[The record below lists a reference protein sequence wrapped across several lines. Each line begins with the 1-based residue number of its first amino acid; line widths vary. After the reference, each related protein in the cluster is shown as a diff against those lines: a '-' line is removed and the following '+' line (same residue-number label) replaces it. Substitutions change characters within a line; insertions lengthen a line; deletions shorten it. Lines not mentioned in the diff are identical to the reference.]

1 MQTFTLVE
9 ILRESR
15 KINTVNDLL
24 SNFNAITELAKE
36 DVKKI
41 SMAKKIFFADFDAT
55 FSMSQKMLNKTL
67 RKKHLKAVK
76 RFLNCENIDDAV
88 NFIIQRLL
96 NNMKNITTNQ
106 NYNEYAAPPKF
117 SILHDNIKVYDSEL
131 ERALQLSDLKKI
143 SAEKL
148 KQNLKKI
155 WEEAILDFDF
165 DLIDFENLCTSYGFR
180 LEDVLDYNP
189 YATPE
194 MKGELTECGNTQLV
208 LIF

>member
-1 MQTFTLVE
+1 MQNFTLVE

-24 SNFNAITELAKE
+24 SNFDAITELAKE

-41 SMAKKIFFADFDAT
+41 SMAKKIFFADFDAA
-55 FSMSQKMLNKTL
+55 FSMATKMLNKTL

-76 RFLNCENIDDAV
+76 RFLTCENIDDAA

-106 NYNEYAAPPKF
+106 NYNEYATPPKF

-165 DLIDFENLCTSYGFR
+165 DLIDFENLCTSYGFSM
-180 LEDVLDYNP
+180 EDVLDYNP
-189 YATPE
+189 YTTPE